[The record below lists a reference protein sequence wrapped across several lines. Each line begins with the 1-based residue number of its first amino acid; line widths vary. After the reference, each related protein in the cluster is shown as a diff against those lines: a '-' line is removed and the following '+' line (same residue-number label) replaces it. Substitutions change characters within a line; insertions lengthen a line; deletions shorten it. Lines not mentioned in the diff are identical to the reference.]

1 MELRFEF
8 QIHYGRES
16 SIHSASVVATALCRR
31 ASSCSTHRA
40 PRHSEAATMSFRRG
54 PIDRRHGLGRGC
66 GDGRGLGIGLP
77 LGVGVGRGVEVAVAV
92 GVGVGVGVAQG
103 VSVYVRDWF

>member
-1 MELRFEF
+1 
-8 QIHYGRES
+8 
-16 SIHSASVVATALCRR
+16 
-31 ASSCSTHRA
+31 
-40 PRHSEAATMSFRRG
+40 MSFVTSSLPRACWRELYVGRNPTRRPDAHLRRG

-77 LGVGVGRGVEVAVAV
+77 LGVGVGRGVEVGVAV

-103 VSVYVRDWF
+103 VSVDVRDWFCGGGSGQQMQKSAV